1 MPTSTFTITSKRVVS
16 AALALATLTVAG
28 CNTVQGVSNEG
39 ASVTATQSVEVR
51 FAGIVGDLPFRCGT
65 NYSAIGKPV
74 ATVRPTDFR
83 FYVTGVSLLDRRGQ
97 KVPLTLDQDGL
108 WQYRDV
114 ALIDFEDGSGPCRGG
129 NAGLNAS
136 VKGTVTKGN
145 YAGIEFEVGLPFDL
159 NHGDVTKA
167 PVPLNYTSMF
177 WSWRS
182 GYRFFK
188 IDMEAQP
195 EAGDQAG
202 KATGFS
208 IHIGGTGCEPGSSTT
223 SPSVACKT
231 PNHIAVRFDQF
242 DPAQDIVTVDLAT
255 ILAATNAR
263 FNTPNTPPGCM
274 SGPEDPECPGVFD
287 SFGLP
292 FPGQPTRPQ
301 RAFRKGR

>member
-1 MPTSTFTITSKRVVS
+1 MCNSSSKAKEIAFAGVLLLVVLPLVGCSTVESTGGKTSS
-16 AALALATLTVAG
+16 APA
-28 CNTVQGVSNEG
+28 QP
-39 ASVTATQSVEVR
+39 VEIR
-51 FAGIVGDLPFRCGT
+51 FAGVVGAEPFRCGAT
-65 NYSAIGKPV
+65 YAGIGRPA

-97 KVPLTLDQDGL
+97 KVPLKLDQDGL

-114 ALIDFEDGSGPCRGG
+114 ALVDFEDGSGPCRGG
-129 NAGLNAS
+129 NAGINPS
-136 VKGTVTKGN
+136 VKGSVARGEYTGL
-145 YAGIEFEVGLPFDL
+145 EFEVGIPFAL

-177 WSWRS
+177 WAWRS

-195 EAGDQAG
+195 EPGDQTG
-202 KATGFS
+202 KAAGFS

-223 SPSVACKT
+223 SPSVACKN
-231 PNHIAVRFDQF
+231 PNHIAVRFEQF
-242 DPAQDIVTVDLAT
+242 DPAKDIVTVDMTA
-255 ILAATNAR
+255 IMAASNPR

-274 SGPEDPECPGVFD
+274 SGTEDPECAGVLD
-287 SFGLP
+287 AFGLP

-301 RAFRKGR
+301 RVFRKGR